1 MLWDESTL
9 DAELLL
15 REMGPESVK
24 HSAKYL
30 RDRNPKL
37 YQSITLC
44 LSYGIPV
51 SVIAFKTGVGENTI
65 RAVMFQ
71 EQSSLEDSKEAIKS
85 NLRKF
90 VHGASMVLL
99 ENLHKLDLDKLPAA
113 INLLN
118 NQLLLLDGQATQ
130 ITRHEHTA
138 SIDDVAEQ
146 IAAAQRQARGRVV
159 DEPAETGLVLT
170 NKSPVDAPAPAP
182 VTLAD
187 SSPAPDMLGGTSG
200 GQPLVLAGNP
210 PMECPEP
217 AVLSGALYYGDPD
230 APSADTGE
238 RAGNGGGGGSEP
250 GGGEEGR

>member
-15 REMGPESVK
+15 RELGPESVK

-44 LSYGIPV
+44 LGYGIPV
-51 SVIAFKTGVGENTI
+51 SIIARKTGVGENTV

-71 EQSSLEDSKEAIKS
+71 EQSSLEESKAAIKD
-85 NLRKF
+85 NMRRF
-90 VHGASMVLL
+90 VHGAIMVLVEKL
-99 ENLHKLDLDKLPAA
+99 DELDLDKLPAA
-113 INLLN
+113 INLIN

-159 DEPAETGLVLT
+159 EEPAETGLVLT
-170 NKSPVDAPAPAP
+170 NKLPVDAPAPAP

-187 SSPAPDMLGGTSG
+187 FRPAPDMLGGTSG

-217 AVLSGALYYGDPD
+217 AALSGALYYGDPG
-230 APSADTGE
+230 APSGE